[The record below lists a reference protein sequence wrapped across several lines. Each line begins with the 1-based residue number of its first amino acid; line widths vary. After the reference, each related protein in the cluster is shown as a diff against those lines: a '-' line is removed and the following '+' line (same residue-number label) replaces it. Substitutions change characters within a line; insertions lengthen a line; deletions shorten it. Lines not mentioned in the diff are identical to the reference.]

1 MKDIQIKKILRKFL
15 LESVDQSLVDSII
28 TKLKNA
34 TSQYGWTLGGGTD
47 EDAYLSAIQEIPDF
61 ETAKAINEKFNLRN
75 SIDDEFNFSKDDD
88 WGYVD
93 SIFNHLEDLG
103 VYVSN
108 SGNQK
113 LFDLDFSKN
122 RLSTTPDKTDDNTQ
136 GGGGTPEK
144 EQEVVVQTGKCKSAP
159 SLESIC
165 SGKAYL
171 KNCMKGVKGS
181 KDDVVYKV
189 QDFLIKKGFTKVSK
203 TGEIDSI
210 YGPLTKQMVI
220 EYQKSVNI
228 KPDGITGPQTIS
240 TMGLCTSAT
249 IVNTPV
255 SGNTNYPPYIP
266 PIHDDGGG
274 HPPINNGN
282 NHQVTVEGNN
292 CIPEDKKVIR
302 AYNKIKEGMESEDPS
317 FLRRECRIL
326 IDYQFDQKAHCDNLE
341 ELICFCGTKA
351 SSGDD
356 GYIFMGDRKDNLKK
370 YVSSYCKTDFVQGV
384 QNQST
389 ITNNPNSPIIPGCQT
404 PGNVIAILQQE
415 PEELSKDDCKILF
428 KEAVNWYD
436 SYKKCERGEHSP
448 NPAYKEH
455 CFSCLNRYNFN
466 WKDLGS
472 GENKVIKMYDFNKRE
487 INKKQRR
494 ELPRMESV
502 EALNTA
508 LLYMKYDMKKTL
520 TENKN
525 NLKK

>member
-1 MKDIQIKKILRKFL
+1 MKDIEIKKILKKIIS
-15 LESVDQSLVDSII
+15 ESIDQSLVNSII
-28 TKLKNA
+28 KKINKA
-34 TSQYGWTLGGGTD
+34 TSQYGWTLGAGTD
-47 EDAYLSAIQEIPDF
+47 EDSYLSAIQEIPDF
-61 ETAKAINEKFNLRN
+61 DTANAINQKFNLRN
-75 SIDDEFNFSKDDD
+75 SIDDEFNFDKDDD
-88 WGYVD
+88 WEYVTKIFQHME
-93 SIFNHLEDLG
+93 SIGVKVVNPNDQDTFN
-103 VYVSN
+103 
-108 SGNQK
+108 
-113 LFDLDFSKN
+113 FDFSKN
-122 RLSTTPDKTDDNTQ
+122 RLQTTPVKTDDNTQ
-136 GGGGTPEK
+136 GGGTPEK
-144 EQEVVVQTGKCKSAP
+144 EQDVVVQTGKCKPAP
-159 SLESIC
+159 SLSSIC

-181 KDDVVYKV
+181 KDDAVYKV
-189 QDFLIKKGFTKVSK
+189 QDFLIKKGFTKISK

-210 YGPLTKQMVI
+210 YGPLTKEMVI
-220 EYQKSVNI
+220 QYQKSVNI
-228 KPDGITGPQTIS
+228 KPDGIAGPQTIS
-240 TMGLCTSAT
+240 TMGICTSA
-249 IVNTPV
+249 PV
-255 SGNTNYPPYIP
+255 IDDSSDGNTIIYPPYIP
-266 PIHDDGGG
+266 DDNSQNIPVIDGG
-274 HPPINNGN
+274 NEE
-282 NHQVTVEGNN
+282 VTVEQNN
-292 CIPEDKKVIR
+292 CIPKDKKVIR

-370 YVSSYCKTDFVQGV
+370 YVSLYCKTDFVQGA

-389 ITNNPNSPIIPGCQT
+389 ITNNPNNPIVPGCQT
-404 PGNVIAILQQE
+404 PGSVIAILQEE
-415 PEELSKDDCKILF
+415 PEKLSKDDCKILF
-428 KEAVNWYD
+428 REAVNWYD
-436 SYKKCERGEHSP
+436 SYKKCERGKHSP

-472 GENKVIKMYDFNKRE
+472 GENKVMKMYNFNKRE